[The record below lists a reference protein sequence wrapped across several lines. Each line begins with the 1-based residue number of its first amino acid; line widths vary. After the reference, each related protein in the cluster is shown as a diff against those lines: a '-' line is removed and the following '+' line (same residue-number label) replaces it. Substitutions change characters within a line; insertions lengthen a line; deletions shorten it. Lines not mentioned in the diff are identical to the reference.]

1 LVRSNAASARLKR
14 PPLLPIMTSGD
25 HLRIRRPRYPITGS
39 GVTLHLQDLGKSL
52 GSPDLFDLGH
62 LIESPVCDVS
72 E

>member
-1 LVRSNAASARLKR
+1 
-14 PPLLPIMTSGD
+14 MTSGD

-52 GSPDLFDLGH
+52 GNPDLLDLDH
-62 LIESPVCDVS
+62 LIESPVCDVI